1 VNDELKM
8 ILMAQR
14 ARATYADNVK
24 KGGMLEAWS
33 NGTTMEHILGT
44 SAGETRILVYKP
56 KMGKDKFLPV
66 FVNIH
71 GGGFIQGSAED
82 DDVWC
87 RKIVDAVDCAVV
99 NIDYH
104 LAPEYGFPIALEECY
119 NVVKWVHDQ
128 ADENGFDAARIA
140 VGGHSAGGNLSASLC
155 LLARERQEF
164 SFVYQVLN
172 YPVLDFTADPFEK
185 PTRDTLLTAKA
196 RAFFTACYLPKERD
210 RRNPSASPLL
220 AESCTGL
227 PAALIVSAE
236 YDPLCEENKLYAER
250 LLAAGISVTY
260 KIFEGCM
267 HAFTHFG
274 PEPAASQA
282 WDLIHEKLRLAF
294 A

>member
-14 ARATYADNVK
+14 AREAYADTVK
-24 KGGMLEAWS
+24 GNMLGAWTS
-33 NGTTMEHILGT
+33 GTTMEHILGT
-44 SAGETRILVYKP
+44 SAGDTRILVYKP
-56 KMGKDKFLPV
+56 KMGKDEFLPV
-66 FVNIH
+66 FVNVH

-82 DDVWC
+82 DEVWC
-87 RKIVDAVDCAVV
+87 RKIVDAVGCVVV

-104 LAPEYGFPIALEECY
+104 LAPEYGFPVALEECY
-119 NVVKWVHDQ
+119 ETVKWVHDQ
-128 ADENGFDAARIA
+128 AGENGFDAARIA

-210 RRNPSASPLL
+210 RQNPSASPLL

-236 YDPLCEENKLYAER
+236 YDPLREENMLYAER
-250 LLAAGISVTY
+250 LSAAGVSVTY
-260 KIFEGCM
+260 KMFEGCM

>member
-1 VNDELKM
+1 MNDELKM

-14 ARATYADNVK
+14 ARASYADNVK
-24 KGGMLEAWS
+24 NSRMLEDWS
-33 NGTTMEHILGT
+33 SGTTMEHILGT
-44 SAGETRILVYKP
+44 SAGDTRILLYKP
-56 KMGKDKFLPV
+56 NMDKNKSLPV

-119 NVVKWVHDQ
+119 DVVKWVHDQ
-128 ADENGFDAARIA
+128 ANENGFDAAKIA

-155 LLARERQEF
+155 LLARKRQEF

-196 RAFFTACYLPKERD
+196 RAFFTACYLPKEGD

-220 AESCTGL
+220 TESCTGL

-236 YDPLCEENKLYAER
+236 YDPLREENKLYAER
-250 LLAAGISVTY
+250 LSAAGVAVTY
-260 KIFEGCM
+260 KMFEGCM

-282 WDLIHEKLRLAF
+282 WELIHEKLRLVF

>member
-1 VNDELKM
+1 MNDELKM

-14 ARATYADNVK
+14 AREAYADTVGN
-24 KGGMLEAWS
+24 MLGAWTS
-33 NGTTMEHILGT
+33 GTATEHIIGS
-44 SAGETRILVYKP
+44 SAGDTRILVYKP
-56 KMGKDKFLPV
+56 QRGQDKSLPV

-82 DDVWC
+82 DEVWC
-87 RKIVDAVDCAVV
+87 RKIVDAVGCVVV

-104 LAPEYGFPIALEECY
+104 LAPEYDFPIALEECY
-119 NVVKWVHDQ
+119 DVVKWVHDQ

-236 YDPLCEENKLYAER
+236 YDPLREENMLYAER
-250 LLAAGISVTY
+250 LSAAGVSVTY
-260 KIFEGCM
+260 KMFEGCM